1 MIHATCPAVLSLFLP
16 PPAEAWFQPL
26 WLLQIPPFPQ
36 GMEEGGERRV
46 EEGGDAVSSLSSPP
60 YYCDDMT
67 QWVFAAAHGTGP
79 DRSHE
84 QPFRLQLP
92 ARRERAL
99 RDRPAR
105 PLIR

>member
-16 PPAEAWFQPL
+16 PPAQAWFQPL

-36 GMEEGGERRV
+36 GMEEGGETRV

-67 QWVFAAAHGTGP
+67 QWVFLRPPMGPVLTGATSSRLGFNCLHAARGRYAT
-79 DRSHE
+79 
-84 QPFRLQLP
+84 
-92 ARRERAL
+92 ARRDL
-99 RDRPAR
+99 
-105 PLIR
+105 